1 MWVVTSRVSNS
12 GPPAV
17 FWRSFRL
24 TAAKCLRLPRQPDCE
39 ALGVGAAQ
47 NRLPPQIRSRQRVVL
62 KQPKH
67 AAFDLLEDSH
77 PAVEYIGHDLETV
90 IEARED
96 ECVPRQP
103 DIRPRDGQVR
113 AQFAAIGIVGEGQTG
128 DLLGEEFAGFVW
140 DHDPIGDDVVDSL
153 RTHGA
158 GRAEIVHLHR
168 CRGSR
173 AFGIARQ
180 IDQNVDLG
188 RVDKAR
194 NLCVGHASRVDKSR
208 KCRLKPPPH
217 RRTVIRSDRNR
228 GDVKA
233 RRVVTLKYLR
243 HQERHRVLTEI
254 GGHVVEFNSL
264 IRRDFAG
271 PSLRDGARPIPVAE

>member
-158 GRAEIVHLHR
+158 G
-168 CRGSR
+168 
-173 AFGIARQ
+173 
-180 IDQNVDLG
+180 
-188 RVDKAR
+188 
-194 NLCVGHASRVDKSR
+194 
-208 KCRLKPPPH
+208 
-217 RRTVIRSDRNR
+217 
-228 GDVKA
+228 KA